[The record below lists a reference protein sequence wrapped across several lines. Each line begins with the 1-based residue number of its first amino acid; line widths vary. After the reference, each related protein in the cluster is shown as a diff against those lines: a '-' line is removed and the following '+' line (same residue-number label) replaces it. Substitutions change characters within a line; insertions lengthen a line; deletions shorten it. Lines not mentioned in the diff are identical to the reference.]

1 MRLDFTS
8 RCAKRPFRTLL
19 LPLAIAGLTACAPT
33 SDKLGDNKAS
43 RASAADGS
51 TARRVG
57 RNPYSARVVND
68 PYVLRQQRSTV
79 EALRSSCEQSKEHCD
94 LAAAAERYI
103 DEQDA
108 RR

>member
-1 MRLDFTS
+1 VRVDFTS
-8 RCAKRPFRTLL
+8 CCAKARFRTLL

-43 RASAADGS
+43 RASAADAS
-51 TARRVG
+51 TAGRVG
-57 RNPYSARVVND
+57 RNPYSARVVTD
-68 PYVLRQQRSTV
+68 PYVLRQQRATA
-79 EALRSSCEQSKEHCD
+79 EALSRSCEQSREHCD
-94 LAAAAERYI
+94 LAAAAERYV